1 MLSRRVEGQGR
12 SVDSTITGGEET
24 CDLLYFPSGNSRCEA
39 EGTLE
44 DIDDGVA
51 RESVEDDKDGGEFGF
66 GGARLT
72 ELERLAVEPIDT
84 PSCKDV
90 IPGGVTGKNVE
101 GHVWNDCRDMSS
113 SQSLSTYNVATGT
126 RLVPVGARGSGRLP

>member
-51 RESVEDDKDGGEFGF
+51 RESVEDDKEGGEFGF
-66 GGARLT
+66 GGAGLT
-72 ELERLAVEPIDT
+72 ERERLVID
-84 PSCKDV
+84 
-90 IPGGVTGKNVE
+90 
-101 GHVWNDCRDMSS
+101 
-113 SQSLSTYNVATGT
+113 
-126 RLVPVGARGSGRLP
+126 